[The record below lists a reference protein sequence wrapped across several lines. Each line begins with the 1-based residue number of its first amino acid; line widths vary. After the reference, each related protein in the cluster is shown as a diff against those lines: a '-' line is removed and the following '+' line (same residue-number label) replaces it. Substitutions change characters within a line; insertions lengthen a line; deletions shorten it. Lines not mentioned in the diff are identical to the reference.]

1 MPKKSHTCE
10 EGGAHLRIFLW
21 HLLINFEKPE
31 KSEFW
36 KNEKKKKEKKNA
48 GNIII
53 LHMFT
58 KNHNILGHS
67 SYGDGIIYT
76 CATKNTIIW
85 CMLTQIW
92 SATYIIFCHFRPIF
106 ALLHHYWP
114 KKWKFRKNV
123 KNTWG
128 YYPFTH
134 VYHKSK
140 SCDVWLLRYKVQW
153 TEFFY
158 ILGHFLHFD
167 PPNNPEN
174 QSFEKLKKMSGDIF
188 ILHLRTANDDH
199 MMYGSSDIKHGRQNV
214 LLFWAIFCLFIPLT
228 TRKIKIL
235 KKRKK
240 FLEILSF

>member
-1 MPKKSHTCE
+1 MLEISLFYTCLPKTT
-10 EGGAHLRIFLW
+10 IFW
-21 HLLINFEKPE
+21 V
-31 KSEFW
+31 
-36 KNEKKKKEKKNA
+36 
-48 GNIII
+48 I
-53 LHMFT
+53 LHMEMASF
-58 KNHNILGHS
+58 ILVQQKTQ
-67 SYGDGIIYT
+67 SYDVCLLRYGVRHF
-76 CATKNTIIW
+76 
-85 CMLTQIW
+85 
-92 SATYIIFCHFRPIF
+92 IIFYHFRPIF

-174 QSFEKLKKMSGDIF
+174 QSFEKLKKRFGDIF
-188 ILHLRTANDDH
+188 ILHLCTTNDNH

-235 KKRKK
+235 KK
-240 FLEILSF
+240 

>member
-1 MPKKSHTCE
+1 
-10 EGGAHLRIFLW
+10 
-21 HLLINFEKPE
+21 
-31 KSEFW
+31 
-36 KNEKKKKEKKNA
+36 
-48 GNIII
+48 
-53 LHMFT
+53 
-58 KNHNILGHS
+58 
-67 SYGDGIIYT
+67 
-76 CATKNTIIW
+76 
-85 CMLTQIW
+85 MLTQIW

-188 ILHLRTANDDH
+188 ILHLCTANDDH

>member
-1 MPKKSHTCE
+1 MK
-10 EGGAHLRIFLW
+10 
-21 HLLINFEKPE
+21 
-31 KSEFW
+31 
-36 KNEKKKKEKKNA
+36 KKKKEKKNA

-174 QSFEKLKKMSGDIF
+174 QSFEKLKKSLEIF
-188 ILHLRTANDDH
+188 SFYTCVPQMTIIWCMVPQISSTAD
-199 MMYGSSDIKHGRQNV
+199 K
-214 LLFWAIFCLFIPLT
+214 IFCYFGLFFA
-228 TRKIKIL
+228 
-235 KKRKK
+235 
-240 FLEILSF
+240 FLSP

>member
-1 MPKKSHTCE
+1 MKKPKNQ
-10 EGGAHLRIFLW
+10 
-21 HLLINFEKPE
+21 NF
-31 KSEFW
+31 
-36 KNEKKKKEKKNA
+36 EKKKKKKEEKKIA
-48 GNIII
+48 GDIII

-58 KNHNILGHS
+58 KNHNILGYF

-76 CATKNTIIW
+76 CETKSTIIW

-123 KNTWG
+123 KNSWG

-140 SCDVWLLRYKVQW
+140 SCDVWFLRYKVQL

-158 ILGHFLHFD
+158 ILGHFLHFHPPNNPENRSFEKLKKKVWRYYHFTLVYHKWRSYD
-167 PPNNPEN
+167 VWFLRYQARQTKFFVVLGYFLPFYPPNNPEN
-174 QSFEKLKKMSGDIF
+174 QNFEK
-188 ILHLRTANDDH
+188 T
-199 MMYGSSDIKHGRQNV
+199 
-214 LLFWAIFCLFIPLT
+214 
-228 TRKIKIL
+228 
-235 KKRKK
+235 KK